1 MTNSIDKRLWALDNL
16 VKLLSMLTITYKKND
31 LYDNSFI
38 LKFED
43 NDDNPFE
50 FIVGEEELD
59 GLMEVLGNIKPMK
72 DNQW

>member
-31 LYDNSFI
+31 LCDSTFI
-38 LKFED
+38 LKLED

-50 FIVGEEELD
+50 FIVYPEELD
-59 GLMEVLGNIKPMK
+59 ALMEVLGNIKPMK